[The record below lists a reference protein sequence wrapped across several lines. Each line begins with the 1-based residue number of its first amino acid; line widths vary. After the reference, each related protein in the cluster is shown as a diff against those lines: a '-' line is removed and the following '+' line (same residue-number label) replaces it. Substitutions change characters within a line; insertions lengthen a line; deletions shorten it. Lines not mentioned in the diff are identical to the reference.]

1 MRMHSQIFFFFFFQ
15 SYYCGKSVDTCLVVT
30 FINLDVIK
38 LEPAQ
43 YYSDVRY
50 FFHRDK
56 LAIP

>member
-1 MRMHSQIFFFFFFQ
+1 MRMHSQIFFFQ
-15 SYYCGKSVDTCLVVT
+15 LYYCGKSVDTCLVVT

>member
-1 MRMHSQIFFFFFFQ
+1 MRMHSQIFFFQ
-15 SYYCGKSVDTCLVVT
+15 LYYCGKSVDTCLVVT

-38 LEPAQ
+38 LEPAL